1 MHPPPRITFQ
11 WSWCTMHSKLLRRK
25 WQACKTTLTKRQLF
39 KWKKNPIQFYTAL
52 LTPGTKDLWISHYK
66 SMKFRLSTIS
76 DNITVSFG
84 LYKWTEVLLTN
95 KTLLSALNLLCD
107 RCMCDPGRHSSE
119 PKWKLIIHKPWPSF
133 LAPCKTTHCRN
144 LVSTRC
150 VRKRRQFSWDA
161 F

>member
-11 WSWCTMHSKLLRRK
+11 WSRCTMHSKLLRRK

-52 LTPGTKDLWISHYK
+52 LTPGTKTCG
-66 SMKFRLSTIS
+66 FP
-76 DNITVSFG
+76 ITNQWSLDSAPYLTTSQWALVCTNG
-84 LYKWTEVLLTN
+84 PEVLLTN

-150 VRKRRQFSWDA
+150 VRKRRQFFWDA